1 MNDEELYDT
10 VERLTA
16 ARGIAAVILALTIA
30 AERRAAELMRTVTG
44 RQQARPWCQAVKI
57 LDKAEQLILV

>member
-1 MNDEELYDT
+1 MSDEELYQH

-30 AERRAAELMRTVTG
+30 AERKAHELMQTVTG
-44 RQQARPWCQAVKI
+44 RQQARPWCQAVKV